1 MRILAIVNGKGGVGK
16 TTTAINLAAIY
27 ADQMRVL
34 LIDAD
39 PQGSS
44 TWWAEQGDQPFELA
58 QETDPKLLKQLQ
70 TVTEYDLAV
79 CDTQPA
85 LRSESLGAVVLSSDY
100 VVLPTPPAPMDLKAL
115 IETVKQSIAPLGVA
129 HRVVL
134 TRVDPR
140 RINDAM
146 DAQSSLMAAGIPVF
160 SAFIREYAA
169 HERAALNG
177 VPITRCSGK
186 NAREAASDYQR
197 LADELKRE
205 WSNGNEKKII

>member
-1 MRILAIVNGKGGVGK
+1 MKILAIVNGKGGVGK
-16 TTTAINLAAIY
+16 TTTAINLAAVY
-27 ADQMRVL
+27 AESMRVL

-44 TWWAEQGDQPFELA
+44 MWWAEQGDQKFELA
-58 QETDPKLLKQLQ
+58 QETDSQLLKKLR
-70 TVTEYDLAV
+70 TVTDYDLAV

-85 LRSESLGAVVLSSDY
+85 LRSESLNAVVSSSDY
-100 VVLPTPPAPMDLKAL
+100 VVLPSPPAPMDLKAL
-115 IETVKQSIAPLGVA
+115 IDTVKQTIAPLGVP
-129 HRVVL
+129 HRVAL

-146 DAQSSLMAAGIPVF
+146 DAQSSLMTAGIPVF
-160 SAFIREYAA
+160 SSFIREYAA

-177 VPITRCSGK
+177 VPINRYYGK
-186 NAREAASDYQR
+186 NAREAEFDYQR

-205 WSNGNEKKII
+205 WRNGNEKKIV